1 MARYRHPY
9 AALLTGLVLF
19 AGGWTVAARSADDVI
34 LDASRYPILA
44 GRYSVFA
51 DFQRKL
57 QRVLDACGKTDS
69 NVVPKDGEPS
79 GRIGAE
85 TRLGI
90 QAALDCNPLQGVVPP
105 GSAAKDGVL
114 TGAVW
119 RAVMGESPLPSLQ
132 DRVAAL
138 VLSYE
143 GTDFGDRPEWNLC
156 QDNIGHKQGEP
167 DATVPGFV
175 CYNASDPCS
184 MLTWGPRGATAGSG
198 REIQWIVWMAWK
210 QDRALVE
217 KAFGREFS
225 NVRRFFRLQSGPSD
239 RTCMQVTPLKRFMCA
254 VWMDPARR
262 QIWEDALGQLGRS
275 KLVRRTY
282 DRLYALREFDGD
294 KLRAFFELWRR
305 LGLTVNEVDYAFFI
319 DRITHLDGPPSGA
332 GSFQRLS
339 ACIGGET
346 RALTRNAAARRC
358 LARMQL
364 HDTQPELRSARDVG
378 FYLDSYPAGA
388 LSKAEIDGWGAYVPV
403 SAAHNFGLSETKT
416 VEVAN
421 PAGLESLGSDLP
433 LPERS
438 DLTETERNDCPAT
451 VLTPVRRRPQE

>member
-1 MARYRHPY
+1 
-9 AALLTGLVLF
+9 
-19 AGGWTVAARSADDVI
+19 
-34 LDASRYPILA
+34 
-44 GRYSVFA
+44 
-51 DFQRKL
+51 
-57 QRVLDACGKTDS
+57 
-69 NVVPKDGEPS
+69 
-79 GRIGAE
+79 
-85 TRLGI
+85 
-90 QAALDCNPLQGVVPP
+90 
-105 GSAAKDGVL
+105 
-114 TGAVW
+114 
-119 RAVMGESPLPSLQ
+119 
-132 DRVAAL
+132 
-138 VLSYE
+138 
-143 GTDFGDRPEWNLC
+143 
-156 QDNIGHKQGEP
+156 
-167 DATVPGFV
+167 
-175 CYNASDPCS
+175 

-239 RTCMQVTPLKRFMCA
+239 RICTEITPLKRFMCA

-305 LGLTVNEVDYAFFI
+305 LGLTANEVDYAFFI
-319 DRITHLDGPPSGA
+319 DRITHLDGPPEGPA
-332 GSFQRLS
+332 SFHRLS
-339 ACIGGET
+339 ACVGGET

-378 FYLDSYPAGA
+378 FYLDSYRDGA
-388 LSKAEIDGWGAYVPV
+388 LSKAEIEGWGAYVPV
-403 SAAHNFGLSETKT
+403 SAVHNFGLSETKT
-416 VEVAN
+416 VEMPN
-421 PAGLESLGSDLP
+421 PAGLESLGNDLP
-433 LPERS
+433 LAERS
-438 DLTETERNDCPAT
+438 DLTETERNGCPAT